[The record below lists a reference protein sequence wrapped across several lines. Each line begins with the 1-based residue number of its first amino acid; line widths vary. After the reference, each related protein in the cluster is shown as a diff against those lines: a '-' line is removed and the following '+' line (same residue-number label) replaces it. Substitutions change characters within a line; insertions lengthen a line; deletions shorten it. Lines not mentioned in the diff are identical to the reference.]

1 MVLSIVGV
9 KEFLLH
15 HVDALDLS
23 SCSFPLQRS
32 AISDQRTP
40 AVWALSPSAGRHT
53 ALVALASAENF

>member
-1 MVLSIVGV
+1 MVLSVVGV

-15 HVDALDLS
+15 HVDARDLS
-23 SCSFPLQRS
+23 SCSFQRT

-40 AVWALSPSAGRHT
+40 AVWASSPSAGRHI